1 MTKSHFLAE
10 GEVTFKSLLF
20 IPNTKAFE
28 TFNSNR
34 MATENIKLYI
44 RCVFITDDFKNL
56 SSPLNVECLQRNS
69 PAVKRRL
76 STRPWI

>member
-1 MTKSHFLAE
+1 MTKSHILAE

-20 IPNTKAFE
+20 IPNTKASE

-44 RCVFITDDFKNL
+44 MDVFITDDFKNMSL
-56 SSPLNVECLQRNS
+56 PLNVSRETLQQ
-69 PAVKRRL
+69 
-76 STRPWI
+76 